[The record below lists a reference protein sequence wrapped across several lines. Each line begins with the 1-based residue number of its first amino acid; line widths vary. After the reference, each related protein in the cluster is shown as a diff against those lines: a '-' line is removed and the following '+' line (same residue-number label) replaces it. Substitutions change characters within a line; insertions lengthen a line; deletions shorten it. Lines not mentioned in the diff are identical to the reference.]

1 MSAEDDK
8 KICPAGDTPR
18 AEVDVMLPLVYDE
31 LRRIA
36 GAYLMNERAG
46 HTLQPT
52 ALVHEA
58 YMRLAQLRKVKIE
71 SRAHLLSLGARQMRR
86 VLIDHARARAAD
98 KRGGD
103 FARIELEDSLV
114 RVDGSDT
121 DLIALD
127 TALDQL
133 DEADPRLG
141 RIVEL
146 RYFGGLTIDE
156 TADVLGIS
164 HATVEREW
172 AAARA
177 WLRRELRR
185 ESDSPAIP

>member
-1 MSAEDDK
+1 MANDDDNETRSAGN
-8 KICPAGDTPR
+8 APR
-18 AEVDVMLPLVYDE
+18 ADVDGLLPLVYDE

-36 GAYLMNERAG
+36 GAYLKNERAG

-58 YMRLAQLRKVKIE
+58 YMRLAQLKHMKVE

-86 VLIDHARARAAD
+86 VLVDHARARDSD

-103 FARIELEDSLV
+103 FVRIELEDSLV
-114 RVDGSDT
+114 GGDGRDT
-121 DLIALD
+121 ELIALD

-133 DEADPRLG
+133 ADADPRLG

-185 ESDSPAIP
+185 KTDSSTIL

>member
-1 MSAEDDK
+1 MTKDDDNEGARK
-8 KICPAGDTPR
+8 SPAPR
-18 AEVDVMLPLVYDE
+18 AEVDGLLPLVYDE

-36 GAYLMNERAG
+36 GAYLKNERVG

-58 YMRLAQLRKVKIE
+58 YVRLAQLERMQIE

-86 VLIDHARARAAD
+86 ILVDHARARDAD
-98 KRGGD
+98 KRGG
-103 FARIELEDSLV
+103 ALVRIELEDAILGGAAP
-114 RVDGSDT
+114 DEE
-121 DLIALD
+121 LLALD
-127 TALDQL
+127 SALDEL
-133 DEADPRLG
+133 GRTDPRLG
-141 RIVEL
+141 RVVEL

-156 TADVLGIS
+156 TAEALGIS

-177 WLRRELRR
+177 WLRRAMR
-185 ESDSPAIP
+185 EGAE